1 MVRFERLKKQKIEEL
16 RYVEGK
22 QMKEQ
27 MVGRSRSNERSGLLY
42 ERLHTEGL
50 RKGRPTSEKR
60 LVKSATTKTTTTKV
74 ETVVQHL
81 YTDHFTREQKLQ

>member
-1 MVRFERLKKQKIEEL
+1 M
-16 RYVEGK
+16 EGQ

-27 MVGRSRSNERSGLLY
+27 MVGSRSKSNERSGLVY

-50 RKGRPTSEKR
+50 RKGRSRSSERK